1 VAALPWALPAFDIVE
16 VASATGRDPDVVM
29 RTSFQIS
36 SRLWLGWLRERILE
50 LPRDN
55 RWEALAR
62 AALRD
67 DLNSLVR
74 ILTQEVLQAG
84 DSDSGAERAIEAWEE
99 GHHGAVERCLAIL
112 TDIEA
117 SGTFDTTTLPV
128 ALRELRN
135 LVRASS
141 SSAGS
146 PAPSAEVEV
155 DSLTE

>member
-1 VAALPWALPAFDIVE
+1 
-16 VASATGRDPDVVM
+16 M
-29 RTSFQIS
+29 RA
-36 SRLWLGWLRERILE
+36 
-50 LPRDN
+50 PRDN

-74 ILTQEVLQAG
+74 VLTQEVLQAG
-84 DSDSGAERAIEAWEE
+84 DPSSDAERAIGAWEE

-141 SSAGS
+141 SGAS
-146 PAPSAEVEV
+146 PAANLEAESEV
-155 DSLTE
+155 VR